1 MSEQVGVS
9 GQDERKWSRSVQ
21 IIGIRQQEIVDLGR
35 WAKIRNERVEWTV
48 RQMVEWV
55 ADDTVGV

>member
-1 MSEQVGVS
+1 MSE
-9 GQDERKWSRSVQ
+9 KWSRSVQ

-35 WAKIRNERVEWTV
+35 WAKIRSERVEWTV

>member
-1 MSEQVGVS
+1 M
-9 GQDERKWSRSVQ
+9 R

-35 WAKIRNERVEWTV
+35 WAKIRNERVGWNG
-48 RQMVEWV
+48 RRMVELV